1 MTTVLVLAR
10 SVTSRTRVEG
20 TLRWAVLAVLGS
32 GLLASAAEPPVHWLH
47 AGAMPPG
54 AIGSLRLHRGGPL
67 SGYFQPVEI
76 RAPQGAR
83 ISLAMEDAYSVP
95 QLDVALVGMLIGP
108 VYRLQVSD
116 IPNNPGVDLFPTVEV
131 IDRLYPP
138 PGLALRFPIRI
149 ELTQDELE
157 MAARG
162 MFVTRV
168 IYVEEPSTALPVQQN
183 KDGEQPWMEA
193 RRGDDPLVVADTL
206 GRPVAILRIGGRVPA
221 APGIDADC
229 GPIVPPVRVY
239 DPSEVCPNPCPP
251 LDDEPSQPEG
261 EKSMEYTQAPKPG
274 KKRSFEVKKAQLEL
288 TPPESAD
295 ETLTVIVDGSPN
307 GRMVPDDAAVQ
318 TGPMFLGPESDEG
331 AIIADEGT
339 IVDEPGTF
347 INSEGAIIGDQSTI
361 VGDDGM
367 VIGDEG
373 TVVGDGAMVRDGAV
387 MSEGPILGEIIE
399 SDEPPINGYIGGEY
413 IDGIGGGGLCP
424 ACPGGAGVFVDGSFV
439 GPSDE
444 YLCDGGD
451 FHSPAGVRADWTIA
465 GLEQEDAIAHY
476 DTLDGRVVVT
486 PSNRVCI
493 YSPRF
498 AAVRR
503 VVNIM
508 AHEQPVFVN
517 QAIDEQAPA
526 KADESQPV
534 VSSLQRHRVAIDLGQ
549 QPPSLYR
556 QRQQAGALENLQAT
570 MDVYNS
576 LGAYANLQII
586 RTGIIDNAE
595 KPWLALSI
603 ESAIT
608 LTGVQAP
615 QVLFNGKA
623 AAAQVGV
630 RQAGVVYQTSG
641 PENPRLRL
649 IKLASCGNALPGE
662 VIEFTLR
669 FDNIGDQEIGNVT
682 IVDNLS
688 TRFEYIPESAKSSI
702 DANFVTTP
710 NENDSSV
717 LRWEIK
723 PPLKAGEGGV
733 LRFRVRVR

>member
-95 QLDVALVGMLIGP
+95 QLDVALVGMLVGP

-138 PGLALRFPIRI
+138 PGLALRFPIPI

-261 EKSMEYTQAPKPG
+261 DKSPQYTEARLELPTSASRKQRS
-274 KKRSFEVKKAQLEL
+274 KRSFGVKQAQLEL
-288 TPPESAD
+288 TPPASAD

-307 GRMVPDDAAVQ
+307 SGMAPAEAPLEAGPTFPGPD
-318 TGPMFLGPESDEG
+318 TGDGT
-331 AIIADEGT
+331 IIAEDGT
-339 IVDEPGTF
+339 IIEDGM
-347 INSEGAIIGDQSTI
+347 IIGNEDT
-361 VGDDGM
+361 M
-367 VIGDEG
+367 IGDEG
-373 TVVGDGAMVRDGAV
+373 TIFGDDGAMVGDGTII
-387 MSEGPILGEIIE
+387 SEGGEIIE
-399 SDEPPINGYIGGEY
+399 TDEPPINEYVGGEY
-413 IDGIGGGGLCP
+413 VDRMYGDGTCP
-424 ACPGGAGVFVDGSFV
+424 ACPGGAGVFVGGSFV

-576 LGAYANLQII
+576 LGAYANLQVI

-669 FDNIGDQEIGNVT
+669 FDNIGDQTIGNVT

-702 DANFVTTP
+702 DANFIVTP
-710 NENDSSV
+710 NENESSV

-723 PPLKAGEGGV
+723 PPLIAGEGGV

>member
-10 SVTSRTRVEG
+10 PPRRTRVEG
-20 TLRWAVLAVLGS
+20 TLRWAVLALASS

-54 AIGSLRLHRGGPL
+54 AIGSLRLHRKRPL

-83 ISLAMEDAYSVP
+83 ISLAMEESYSVP
-95 QLDVALVGMLIGP
+95 QQEAALVGMLIGP

-116 IPNNPGVDLFPTVEV
+116 IPNNAGVDLYPTVEV

-138 PGLALRFPIRI
+138 RGLALRFPIRI

-162 MFVTRV
+162 MFITRV
-168 IYVEEPSTALPVQQN
+168 IYLEDPATALPVRQT

-193 RRGDDPLVVADTL
+193 GRGEDPLVVADTL
-206 GRPVAILRIGGRVPA
+206 GRPVAILRIGGRVPSADGA
-221 APGIDADC
+221 ASIAGIDAAC
-229 GPIVPPVRVY
+229 GVAPPVRIY
-239 DPSEVCPNPCPP
+239 DPSELCPNPCPP
-251 LDDEPSQPEG
+251 LEEEPS
-261 EKSMEYTQAPKPG
+261 KSDGDSSPGILGGVADADSAPYPDPLTNASAPRG
-274 KKRSFEVKKAQLEL
+274 PRQLPQSPSDAPVQQAQLEL
-288 TPPESAD
+288 APPATAD
-295 ETLTVIVDGSPN
+295 DTLTVIIDGSVDQSPAAAGPTVDG
-307 GRMVPDDAAVQ
+307 
-318 TGPMFLGPESDEG
+318 
-331 AIIADEGT
+331 
-339 IVDEPGTF
+339 PGV
-347 INSEGAIIGDQSTI
+347 EEW
-361 VGDDGM
+361 DG
-367 VIGDEG
+367 V
-373 TVVGDGAMVRDGAV
+373 VVGDGPAV
-387 MSEGPILGEIIE
+387 GGTVERGEPPVGEYTGEFFAGEYLGEAC
-399 SDEPPINGYIGGEY
+399 SGGT
-413 IDGIGGGGLCP
+413 CP
-424 ACPGGAGVFVDGSFV
+424 TCPGGIGVCADGSIL
-439 GPSDE
+439 GPADE

-451 FHSPAGVRADWTIA
+451 FYSPAGVRADWTVV

-476 DTLDGRVVVT
+476 DTLDGRVIVV

-517 QAIDEQAPA
+517 QAIEEQAPA
-526 KADESQPV
+526 KAHESQPV

-556 QRQQAGALENLQAT
+556 QRQQAGAVENLQGT
-570 MDVYNS
+570 MDVYSS
-576 LGAYANLQII
+576 LGAYANLQVV
-586 RTGIIDNAE
+586 RTGVVDNAD
-595 KPWLALSI
+595 KPWLAASI
-603 ESAIT
+603 ESAVA

-630 RQAGVVYQTSG
+630 RQAGVIYQTSG
-641 PENPRLRL
+641 PERPRLRL

-669 FDNIGDQEIGNVT
+669 FDNVGDQTIGNVT

-702 DANFVTTP
+702 DATFVVTP
-710 NENDSSV
+710 NENESSI
-717 LRWEIK
+717 LRWEIG
-723 PPLKAGEGGV
+723 PPLKPGEGGV